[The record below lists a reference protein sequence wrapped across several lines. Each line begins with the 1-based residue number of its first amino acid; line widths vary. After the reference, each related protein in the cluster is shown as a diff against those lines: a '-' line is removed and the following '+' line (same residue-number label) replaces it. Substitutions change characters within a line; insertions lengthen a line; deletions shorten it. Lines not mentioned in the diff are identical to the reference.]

1 MKIKDFQ
8 LKIAAALNTVE
19 ALVQGGCKALA
30 EDLLTVSDDVRTQL
44 ATVGG
49 VAIVVTT
56 PNLNRNGC
64 TAGAIPV
71 ETRLSVKCMEIVAT
85 NREAPGHL
93 TALDA
98 AEIVA
103 HSLDGAQFNF
113 AAMNQAAD
121 RQSGVLTVSVD
132 FNTTIHLTND

>member
-8 LKIAAALNTVE
+8 LKIAEALNTVE

-71 ETRLSVKCMEIVAT
+71 ETRLSVKCMEIVA
-85 NREAPGHL
+85 
-93 TALDA
+93 
-98 AEIVA
+98 

-113 AAMNQAAD
+113 AAMNQTAD

>member
-71 ETRLSVKCMEIVAT
+71 ETRLSVKCMEIVA
-85 NREAPGHL
+85 
-93 TALDA
+93 
-98 AEIVA
+98 
-103 HSLDGAQFNF
+103 HSLDGTQFNF
-113 AAMNQAAD
+113 AAMNQTAD